1 MQALNLT
8 SNYPK
13 LAFISRFLQKKTI
26 LIKPGL
32 FFKKINAPKLRPG
45 LMSKF
50 FREIRSR
57 LINAYRVS
65 EHFKN
70 C

>member
-32 FFKKINAPKLRPG
+32 FFKKIKRPETKARPDVKILQG
-45 LMSKF
+45 NQ
-50 FREIRSR
+50 IT
-57 LINAYRVS
+57 AYKCVPCERAL
-65 EHFKN
+65 
-70 C
+70 